1 MRILSWVDLSLDIQ
15 LRFSGTGSLKLF
27 IRICSG
33 WVDDPVFLPK
43 WKRSGFLGGGGGLRN
58 SLSMSIGKVSA
69 SVVGFDAQI
78 FLLSLP
84 FNVGAANKEFVGRG
98 AINDDIRSREASFW
112 IASGDRNS

>member
-33 WVDDPVFLPK
+33 WLDVPVFLPK
-43 WKRSGFLGGGGGLRN
+43 WKRSGFLGGGGLRN

-69 SVVGFDAQI
+69 SVVGFGAQI
-78 FLLSLP
+78 FLLSLDC
-84 FNVGAANKEFVGRG
+84 NVVAGNKGFAGRG
-98 AINDDIRSREASFW
+98 GNQ
-112 IASGDRNS
+112 